1 MPTIYLKPIVTVAIR
16 VSKMSV
22 DYAKLKT
29 NLNLIM
35 HRLKLVEKKKME
47 LNQKARRTIGE
58 FLTSGKVDRARIRV
72 EQIIREDYIVEAM
85 DLVESYC
92 DFILSR
98 FGQVQSSETVD
109 EGLAAAVS
117 SLIWVTH
124 YFESDV
130 PELKVIADQL
140 GKKYG
145 KQYVQAARDNTL
157 KTVNETLI
165 KKMSVQVPSKVLV
178 EKYLVEIAK
187 DQKIDYKPDPR
198 VMKEQEILNST
209 GFRASSDDDDDNS
222 GGGGARQAS
231 QAPQPGGFNLI
242 DLGDHYPRN
251 PITQPFSAYGQA
263 PPLPSE
269 PPLGPVHPGG
279 PSESSFDITD
289 ASAPSAQLP
298 IGFNLSNVNEPSNRA
313 SSLNQS
319 TSRMSE
325 NAEKSPSTSTRA
337 TTSSSGTTRNDSTSG
352 HQQQHPDG
360 GPPPNYDS
368 VVSKNTSNTNN
379 QTQYYSFGPDSTV
392 MPHHRSKDDLNDT
405 LPELP
410 PVPHASDGGASSTT
424 LQDERLDLDDLTR
437 RFEELKNK
445 KN

>member
-1 MPTIYLKPIVTVAIR
+1 
-16 VSKMSV
+16 MSV

-58 FLTSGKVDRARIRV
+58 FLNAGKVDRARIRV
-72 EQIIREDYIVEAM
+72 EQIIREDYLIEAM

-98 FGQVQSSETVD
+98 FGQLQISEAVD
-109 EGLAAAVS
+109 EGLATAVS
-117 SLIWVTH
+117 SLIWVTPR
-124 YFESDV
+124 FESDV

-140 GKKYG
+140 GRKYG
-145 KQYVQAARDNTL
+145 KQYILAVRDNQL
-157 KTVNETLI
+157 KTVNDVLM
-165 KKMSVQVPSKVLV
+165 KKMGMEAPPKVLV

-198 VMKEQEILNST
+198 ILKEQEARGSSS
-209 GFRASSDDDDDNS
+209 FRPTVSRDDDDDHQ
-222 GGGGARQAS
+222 RQQS
-231 QAPQPGGFNLI
+231 EAPQSGFNLI

-251 PITQPFSAYGQA
+251 PITQPFSPYGQA

-269 PPLGPVHPGG
+269 PPLGTAATDLLD
-279 PSESSFDITD
+279 STLQSSD
-289 ASAPSAQLP
+289 ASAPADQLP
-298 IGFNLSNVNEPSNRA
+298 IGFNVPAMNLSSG
-313 SSLNQS
+313 
-319 TSRMSE
+319 
-325 NAEKSPSTSTRA
+325 
-337 TTSSSGTTRNDSTSG
+337 SSSGQSRLSNTDKSITSSKLNCEPG
-352 HQQQHPDG
+352 SNTG
-360 GPPPNYDS
+360 NSEGPPPNYDS
-368 VVSKNTSNTNN
+368 VVNKPGNT
-379 QTQYYSFGPDSTV
+379 TQYYSFGHDSSFA
-392 MPHHRSKDDLNDT
+392 PHHVSKDDMNDT

-410 PVPHASDGGASSTT
+410 PVPKDVNDGPQKPSTS
-424 LQDERLDLDDLTR
+424 LDDHLDFEDLTR

>member
-1 MPTIYLKPIVTVAIR
+1 MQYKQTPV
-16 VSKMSV
+16 KMSV

-58 FLTSGKVDRARIRV
+58 FLNAGKVDRARIRV
-72 EQIIREDYIVEAM
+72 EQIIREDYLIESM

-92 DFILSR
+92 DFLLSR
-98 FGQVQSSETVD
+98 FGQLQSTEVVD
-109 EGLAAAVS
+109 EGLATPVS
-117 SLIWVTH
+117 SLIWVTPR
-124 YFESDV
+124 FESDV

-140 GKKYG
+140 ARKYG
-145 KQYVQAARDNTL
+145 KQYILAVKDNTL

-165 KKMSVQVPSKVLV
+165 KKMSVQAPPKVLV

-198 VMKEQEILNST
+198 ILKEQEAFNSS
-209 GFRASSDDDDDNS
+209 GFRPTAHSSDDDDDL
-222 GGGGARQAS
+222 GGGGQRQ
-231 QAPQPGGFNLI
+231 QGHAPPQGGFNLI
-242 DLGDHYPRN
+242 DLGDHYPRS
-251 PITQPFSAYGQA
+251 PITQPFNPYGQA

-269 PPLGPVHPGG
+269 PPLGQTQPAVG
-279 PSESSFDITD
+279 PSFDSTTEASD
-289 ASAPSAQLP
+289 ASAPSAQMP
-298 IGFNLSNVNEPSNRA
+298 IGFNLPNLNVSSGSSSDHSRVSNNDPKS
-313 SSLNQS
+313 S
-319 TSRMSE
+319 TSLKKGSQQE
-325 NAEKSPSTSTRA
+325 QAGQT
-337 TTSSSGTTRNDSTSG
+337 GTANSD
-352 HQQQHPDG
+352 

-368 VVSKNTSNTNN
+368 VVNKPGNT
-379 QTQYYSFGPDSTV
+379 TQYYSFGPDSSFAS
-392 MPHHRSKDDLNDT
+392 HHRSKDDLNDT

-410 PVPHASDGGASSTT
+410 PVPKDVNDGPAGPSTS
-424 LQDERLDLDDLTR
+424 QDEHLDFEDLTR

>member
-1 MPTIYLKPIVTVAIR
+1 
-16 VSKMSV
+16 MSV

-58 FLTSGKVDRARIRV
+58 FLVSGKVDRARIRV
-72 EQIIREDYIVEAM
+72 EQIIREDYLIEAM

-92 DFILSR
+92 DLILSR
-98 FGQVQSSETVD
+98 FGQLQASEVVE
-109 EGLAAAVS
+109 EGLAPAIS
-117 SLIWVTH
+117 SLIWVTPR
-124 YFESDV
+124 FESDV

-145 KQYVQAARDNTL
+145 KQYVLAVKDNQL
-157 KTVNETLI
+157 KTVNETLM
-165 KKMSVQVPSKVLV
+165 KKMGVQAPPKVLV

-187 DQKIDYKPDPR
+187 DQKIDYKPDAKIL
-198 VMKEQEILNST
+198 KEQEILNSST
-209 GFRASSDDDDDNS
+209 GSNRSISSDDDRRLHDS
-222 GGGGARQAS
+222 S
-231 QAPQPGGFNLI
+231 IAPEGGFNLI
-242 DLGDHYPRN
+242 DLGDHYPKN
-251 PITQPFSAYGQA
+251 PMTQPFSPYGQA

-269 PPLGPVHPGG
+269 PPLGSLSTLVG
-279 PSESSFDITD
+279 PSPNTTTDISD

-298 IGFNLSNVNEPSNRA
+298 IGFNLPAMDGSG
-313 SSLNQS
+313 
-319 TSRMSE
+319 
-325 NAEKSPSTSTRA
+325 
-337 TTSSSGTTRNDSTSG
+337 SSSGFNNSRSSPSNLIEKSSSSSVQSTLQNKHDGGHSG
-352 HQQQHPDG
+352 GAGTSADG

-368 VVSKNTSNTNN
+368 VVNKPNSN
-379 QTQYYSFGPDSTV
+379 QTQYYSFGPDSTFN
-392 MPHHRSKDDLNDT
+392 PHNQSSDLNDT

-410 PVPHASDGGASSTT
+410 PVPKDVSDEPSATSR
-424 LQDERLDLDDLTR
+424 DDNLDFEDLTR

>member
-1 MPTIYLKPIVTVAIR
+1 
-16 VSKMSV
+16 MSV

-58 FLTSGKVDRARIRV
+58 FLNAGKVDRARIRV
-72 EQIIREDYIVEAM
+72 EQIIREDYVVESM

-92 DFILSR
+92 DFLLSR
-98 FGQVQSSETVD
+98 FGQIQTQETVD
-109 EGLAAAVS
+109 EGLATAVS
-117 SLIWVTH
+117 SLIWVTPL
-124 YFESDV
+124 FENDV

-140 GKKYG
+140 GRKYG
-145 KQYVQAARDNTL
+145 KQYVQAARENSL

-165 KKMSVQVPSKVLV
+165 KKMGVQVPPKVLV

-187 DQKIDYKPDPR
+187 DQKIDYKPDPKI
-198 VMKEQEILNST
+198 MKEQDAMSST
-209 GFRASSDDDDDNS
+209 SFGSDDLSNS
-222 GGGGARQAS
+222 GGGGGGGGSKRLPNNS
-231 QAPQPGGFNLI
+231 QTPAQSGFNLI

-251 PITQPFSAYGQA
+251 PITQPSYNPYGQP

-269 PPLGPVHPGG
+269 PPMGQTSLIG
-279 PSESSFDITD
+279 PSGSSIDPLD

-298 IGFNLSNVNEPSNRA
+298 IGFNLPSMNDTVDSSAAASASASKMSN
-313 SSLNQS
+313 
-319 TSRMSE
+319 TT
-325 NAEKSPSTSTRA
+325 EKSA
-337 TTSSSGTTRNDSTSG
+337 TTRPLHQKNNSDSTAGCKAGGSNNGQQHSNSGT
-352 HQQQHPDG
+352 DG

-368 VVSKNTSNTNN
+368 VVNKPTSN
-379 QTQYYSFGPDSTV
+379 QTQYYSFGPDSSFA
-392 MPHHRSKDDLNDT
+392 PQHRPSDEFNDT

-410 PVPHASDGGASSTT
+410 PVPTNSNDAGGLSAN
-424 LQDERLDLDDLTR
+424 DDFEDLTR

-445 KN
+445 NN

>member
-1 MPTIYLKPIVTVAIR
+1 
-16 VSKMSV
+16 MSA

-58 FLTSGKVDRARIRV
+58 FLTAGKVDRARIRV

-92 DFILSR
+92 DFLISR
-98 FGQVQSSETVD
+98 FGQIQSTETVD
-109 EGLAAAVS
+109 EGLAAAIS
-117 SLIWVTH
+117 SLIWVTPF
-124 YFESDV
+124 FENDV
-130 PELKVIADQL
+130 PELKTISEQL
-140 GKKYG
+140 GRKYG
-145 KQYVQAARDNTL
+145 KQYVLAARDNTL

-165 KKMSVQVPSKVLV
+165 KKMSVQVPPKVLV

-198 VMKEQEILNST
+198 IMKEQEARSSGFAST
-209 GFRASSDDDDDNS
+209 TLSDDDDDEHNRA
-222 GGGGARQAS
+222 GGTRQPS
-231 QAPQPGGFNLI
+231 QAPQSGFNLI

-251 PITQPFSAYGQA
+251 PITQPFSPYGQP

-269 PPLGPVHPGG
+269 PPLGPTHVVG
-279 PSESSFDITD
+279 PADSTLADVTD

-298 IGFNLSNVNEPSNRA
+298 IGFNLNLGNDSLA
-313 SSLNQS
+313 SSSSLTTSNTNQATKLS
-319 TSRMSE
+319 
-325 NAEKSPSTSTRA
+325 NDIEKVFNQKHVHQA
-337 TTSSSGTTRNDSTSG
+337 TSSSGESS
-352 HQQQHPDG
+352 HQQQSNNEG
-360 GPPPNYDS
+360 GPPPNYES
-368 VVSKNTSNTNN
+368 VVSKPAN
-379 QTQYYSFGPDSTV
+379 QTQYYSFGPDSSIA
-392 MPHHRSKDDLNDT
+392 PQHRSSDDLNDT

-410 PVPHASDGGASSTT
+410 PVPKDSSDVRPSPPT
-424 LQDERLDLDDLTR
+424 LEERLDFEDLTR

>member
-1 MPTIYLKPIVTVAIR
+1 
-16 VSKMSV
+16 MSV
-22 DYAKLKT
+22 DYSKLKT

-58 FLTSGKVDRARIRV
+58 FLNAGKVDRARIRV
-72 EQIIREDYIVEAM
+72 EQIIREDYLVEAM

-92 DFILSR
+92 DFLISR
-98 FGQVQSSETVD
+98 FGQLQATETVD
-109 EGLAAAVS
+109 EGLATAIS
-117 SLIWVTH
+117 SLIWVTP

-130 PELKVIADQL
+130 PEMKVIGDQL
-140 GKKYG
+140 GRKYG
-145 KQYVQAARDNTL
+145 KQYVAAARDNSL
-157 KTVNETLI
+157 KTVNDTLM
-165 KKMSVQVPSKVLV
+165 KKVGVQVPPKVLV

-198 VMKEQEILNST
+198 IMKEQEVLNST
-209 GFRASSDDDDDNS
+209 RFGEAHSSDDDDDS
-222 GGGGARQAS
+222 GGQRNRQGG
-231 QAPQPGGFNLI
+231 QAPTGGFNLI

-251 PITQPFSAYGQA
+251 PITAPFNPYGQP

-269 PPLGPVHPGG
+269 PPLGNAINPG
-279 PSESSFDITD
+279 PADLSTDAVD

-298 IGFNLSNVNEPSNRA
+298 IGFNLPDSLSN
-313 SSLNQS
+313 SSFGTSSDQS
-319 TSRMSE
+319 TGLSS
-325 NAEKSPSTSTRA
+325 NTDKSTVAKPVHKT
-337 TTSSSGTTRNDSTSG
+337 NDSNNQVGSS
-352 HQQQHPDG
+352 DG

-368 VVSKNTSNTNN
+368 VVNKTAN
-379 QTQYYSFGPDSTV
+379 QTQYYSFGPDSSIAPQQ
-392 MPHHRSKDDLNDT
+392 MSKDELNDT

-410 PVPHASDGGASSTT
+410 PVPKDGNEGAGGSSAG
-424 LQDERLDLDDLTR
+424 LDERIDLDDLTR

>member
-1 MPTIYLKPIVTVAIR
+1 
-16 VSKMSV
+16 MSV

-58 FLTSGKVDRARIRV
+58 FLNAGKVDRAKIRV
-72 EQIIREDYIVEAM
+72 EQIVREDYIVEAM

-92 DFILSR
+92 DFLLSR
-98 FGQVQSSETVD
+98 FGQLQSTETVD
-109 EGLAAAVS
+109 EGLATAIS
-117 SLIWVTH
+117 SLIWVTPF
-124 YFESDV
+124 FESDV
-130 PELKVIADQL
+130 PELKTIADQL

-145 KQYVQAARDNTL
+145 KQYVTAARENSL

-165 KKMSVQVPSKVLV
+165 KKMSVQVPPKLLV

-198 VMKEQEILNST
+198 VMKEGEALNST
-209 GFRASSDDDDDNS
+209 GFGQAASSDDDDDTR
-222 GGGGARQAS
+222 GGGQRQS
-231 QAPQPGGFNLI
+231 GQPPQGGFNLI
-242 DLGDHYPRN
+242 NLGDHYPMN
-251 PITQPFSAYGQA
+251 PITQPSFTPYGQP

-269 PPLGPVHPGG
+269 PPLGPSKPVG
-279 PSESSFDITD
+279 PVDLMTDSID

-298 IGFNLSNVNEPSNRA
+298 IGFNVSSVTDTSTGSTA
-313 SSLNQS
+313 STNQS
-319 TSRMSE
+319 TSLSDSSRDKSSNTKPLHSASAYSE
-325 NAEKSPSTSTRA
+325 QQEQ
-337 TTSSSGTTRNDSTSG
+337 SGNNQDG
-352 HQQQHPDG
+352 AG

-368 VVSKNTSNTNN
+368 VVNKSTN
-379 QTQYYSFGPDSTV
+379 QTQYYSFGPDSSFAL
-392 MPHHRSKDDLNDT
+392 HHGSKEDLNDT

-410 PVPHASDGGASSTT
+410 PVPKDVNDGAHTSGSNP
-424 LQDERLDLDDLTR
+424 DEHLDFEDLTR

-445 KN
+445 K

>member
-1 MPTIYLKPIVTVAIR
+1 
-16 VSKMSV
+16 MSV

-58 FLTSGKVDRARIRV
+58 FLNAGKVDRARIRV

-92 DFILSR
+92 DFLVSR
-98 FGQVQSSETVD
+98 FGQLKSTETVD
-109 EGLAAAVS
+109 EGLATAIS
-117 SLIWVTH
+117 SLIWVTPF
-124 YFESDV
+124 FENDV
-130 PELKVIADQL
+130 PELKTISDQL
-140 GKKYG
+140 GRKYG
-145 KQYVQAARDNTL
+145 KQYLAAAHDNTL

-165 KKMSVQVPSKVLV
+165 KKMSVQVPPKVLV

-198 VMKEQEILNST
+198 VMKENEALNST
-209 GFRASSDDDDDNS
+209 TFGQGTSSDEDDNRRGGGAGAS
-222 GGGGARQAS
+222 GGGGCSHDRQPG
-231 QAPQPGGFNLI
+231 QAPPEGGFNLI
-242 DLGDHYPRN
+242 NLGDHYPAN
-251 PITQPFSAYGQA
+251 PITQPSFNPYGQP

-269 PPLGPVHPGG
+269 PPLGPTHPVG
-279 PSESSFDITD
+279 PTDLMTDSVD
-289 ASAPSAQLP
+289 ASAPSARFP
-298 IGFNLSNVNEPSNRA
+298 IGFNLS
-313 SSLNQS
+313 
-319 TSRMSE
+319 
-325 NAEKSPSTSTRA
+325 
-337 TTSSSGTTRNDSTSG
+337 SSSGEQSTQQSSDQDKSTTTKPLQKGNGTKDNARGAASG
-352 HQQQHPDG
+352 SGVSHPDG

-368 VVSKNTSNTNN
+368 VVNKPGN
-379 QTQYYSFGPDSTV
+379 QTQYYSFGPDSSFA
-392 MPHHRSKDDLNDT
+392 PHHRSKDDLNDT

-410 PVPHASDGGASSTT
+410 PVPKDVNDSGNHTKSESD
-424 LQDERLDLDDLTR
+424 DFEDLTR

>member
-1 MPTIYLKPIVTVAIR
+1 
-16 VSKMSV
+16 MSV

-47 LNQKARRTIGE
+47 LNQKARKTIGD
-58 FLTSGKVDRARIRV
+58 FLHAGKVDRAKIRV
-72 EQIIREDYIVEAM
+72 EQIVREDYLVEAM

-98 FGQVQSSETVD
+98 FGQLQASEVVD
-109 EGLAAAVS
+109 EGLAPAVS
-117 SLIWVTH
+117 SLIWVTP

-130 PELKVIADQL
+130 PELKVISDQL
-140 GKKYG
+140 GRKYG
-145 KQYVQAARDNTL
+145 KQYVLAVKDNQL
-157 KTVNETLI
+157 KTVNETLM
-165 KKMSVQVPSKVLV
+165 KKMSVQVPPKVLV

-198 VMKEQEILNST
+198 ILKEQEVRNAT
-209 GFRASSDDDDDNS
+209 GYRPAASSDEDDDLQQQQRHS
-222 GGGGARQAS
+222 G
-231 QAPQPGGFNLI
+231 QAPQGGFNLI

-251 PITQPFSAYGQA
+251 PITQPFSPYEQA

-269 PPLGPVHPGG
+269 PPFGPVHEG
-279 PSESSFDITD
+279 PSNPIVDITD

-298 IGFNLSNVNEPSNRA
+298 IGFNVSGLDA
-313 SSLNQS
+313 SSG
-319 TSRMSE
+319 
-325 NAEKSPSTSTRA
+325 
-337 TTSSSGTTRNDSTSG
+337 SSSGQSRSSRAENSSTSLKQKSG
-352 HQQQHPDG
+352 KDVPESG
-360 GPPPNYDS
+360 ENNSEGPPPSYDN
-368 VVSKNTSNTNN
+368 VVNKPGNN
-379 QTQYYSFGPDSTV
+379 TQYYSFGPDSGLS
-392 MPHHRSKDDLNDT
+392 PQHRSNDDLDDT

-410 PVPHASDGGASSTT
+410 PVPKDINDKPSTS
-424 LQDERLDLDDLTR
+424 QDNLVDFDDLTR